1 MEGLAGWY
9 EEENRPMSFG
19 LLVRVFCYYPCFFT
33 YTNHLTGS
41 NGILKL
47 WRYLQEATTKRT
59 GPNDV
64 KHVVWAIST
73 CFFFLIVFFFF
84 FFKKSFL
91 STRSI
96 GATVLQMD
104 AQEAT
109 TRKTSPNDMNCVVW
123 AISFLY

>member
-9 EEENRPMSFG
+9 EEENRPTSFG
-19 LLVRVFCYYPCFFT
+19 LLVHVFFT

-73 CFFFLIVFFFF
+73 YFL
-84 FFKKSFL
+84 KTHSY
-91 STRSI
+91 
-96 GATVLQMD
+96 LQ
-104 AQEAT
+104 E
-109 TRKTSPNDMNCVVW
+109 
-123 AISFLY
+123 L